1 MGAFVLN
8 NEYEIIE
15 LVTPDVSWL
24 ISGENEISGVDN
36 VVKAVCGSVMNG
48 ITELVLNQVLTH
60 GREGAVQ
67 GILKLEN
74 KEISF
79 SHFFYFASAS
89 GKRIKKIVSFY
100 VENTNE

>member
-8 NEYEIIE
+8 NEHEIIE

-24 ISGENEISGVDN
+24 ISGVDN

-79 SHFFYFASAS
+79 SHFFHFASAS
-89 GKRIKKIVSFY
+89 GKKIKKIVSFY